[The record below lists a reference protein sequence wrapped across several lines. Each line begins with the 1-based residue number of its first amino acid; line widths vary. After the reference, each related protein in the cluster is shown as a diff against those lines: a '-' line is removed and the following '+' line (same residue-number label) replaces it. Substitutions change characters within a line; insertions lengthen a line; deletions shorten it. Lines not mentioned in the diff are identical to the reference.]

1 MSVRGFIFL
10 LHPVAN
16 LTFLYIGLNVILA
29 TGDLEPPYDQ
39 DPNKLSEIINFR
51 KNHINCENIEQYPL
65 DVSGAAGA
73 NFESTPV
80 ICGGQF
86 QQFPFFDNSGH
97 CYAYKDYKWQP
108 FAQMVTPRSYAAAI
122 IYNNSLHIFG
132 GLDPGIQDWNEI
144 KSSEIISHVY
154 IPISR

>member
-1 MSVRGFIFL
+1 MVTHFKGQGL
-10 LHPVAN
+10 
-16 LTFLYIGLNVILA
+16 GLNHAQFFPDGQV
-29 TGDLEPPYDQ
+29 
-39 DPNKLSEIINFR
+39 
-51 KNHINCENIEQYPL
+51 
-65 DVSGAAGA
+65 DVSGSAGA
-73 NFESTPV
+73 NFASTPV

-122 IYNNSLHIFG
+122 TYNNSLHIFG
-132 GLDPGIQDWNEI
+132 GLDISLDWNEI
-144 KSSEIISHVY
+144 KSREIISHVY

>member
-16 LTFLYIGLNVILA
+16 LTFFYIGLNVILA

-51 KNHINCENIEQYPL
+51 KNHINCANIEQYPL

-73 NFESTPV
+73 NFASTPV
-80 ICGGQF
+80 ICGV
-86 QQFPFFDNSGH
+86 NSSNSHFLTIVVIAMLIRITNGSH
-97 CYAYKDYKWQP
+97 LPKW
-108 FAQMVTPRSYAAAI
+108 
-122 IYNNSLHIFG
+122 
-132 GLDPGIQDWNEI
+132 
-144 KSSEIISHVY
+144 
-154 IPISR
+154 